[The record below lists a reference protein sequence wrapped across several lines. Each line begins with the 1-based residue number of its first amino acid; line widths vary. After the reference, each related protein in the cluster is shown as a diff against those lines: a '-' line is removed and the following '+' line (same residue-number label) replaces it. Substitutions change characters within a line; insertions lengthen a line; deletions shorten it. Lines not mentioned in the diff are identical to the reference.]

1 VTVTGAAA
9 RRERA
14 RQEMREAVLESAR
27 RLIAAEGVAHLS
39 MRAIARDLGYSPAAL
54 YEYFPARED
63 VCRALFF
70 EGADGLAGRMERALA
85 ALPADVSPA
94 ATMGEIGRA
103 YRAYARENSELFRL
117 VFSSTVAG
125 FTPNEIEIGRSREG
139 FDLLLATARRGIE
152 AGQFV
157 SMPPEAIAAACWA
170 SVHGFVML
178 ELSGILAVK
187 AGTTASEGKGSTEL
201 DALFEA
207 TLRLLGTGV
216 LRRETPVDSR

>member
-1 VTVTGAAA
+1 MTATGAAA

-14 RQEMREAVLESAR
+14 RQEMREAILESTR
-27 RLIAAEGVAHLS
+27 RLIATEGIAHLS

-63 VCRALFF
+63 VCRALYF
-70 EGADGLAGRMERALA
+70 EGADGLAGRMARALA

-94 ATMGEIGRA
+94 EAMGELGRA
-103 YRAYARENSELFRL
+103 YRAYALENSELFRL

-125 FTPNEIEIGRSREG
+125 FTPNEIELGRSKGG
-139 FDLLLATARRGIE
+139 FDLLIATARRGIE

-157 SMPPEAIAAACWA
+157 SMPPEVVAAACWA

-178 ELSGILAVK
+178 ELSGLLAAR
-187 AGTTASEGKGSTEL
+187 AGTNASEGAGSAEL
-201 DALFEA
+201 DALFE
-207 TLRLLGTGV
+207 TKLRLLATGV